1 MAMPSSRPPETP
13 ASDAPLGL
21 RRRSL
26 LLAGSVRAG
35 LSLGLGAAA
44 GLPGAA
50 WAEADSRGAG
60 DPQALLRQGGVVV
73 AFRHALAPRTFDP
86 PEFRL
91 DDCSTQRNLN
101 DAGRAQ
107 AQRVGAW
114 FRQRQLVPARVRSSP
129 WCRCIDTATLA
140 FGTAPDV
147 WPALGSP
154 RGVPETTG
162 EEHLRALR
170 QALAAVS
177 SRPGGFEVW
186 FTHMF
191 VLSDLAS
198 ANTAS
203 AEGLV
208 LRTGRDGGVRVLA
221 RVPAPPA

>member
-1 MAMPSSRPPETP
+1 MATHSSRPPE
-13 ASDAPLGL
+13 AAAPQALAGL

-26 LLAGSVRAG
+26 LLCGA
-35 LSLGLGAAA
+35 LGAGAAA

-50 WAEADSRGAG
+50 WAEAGSPGPG

-73 AFRHALAPRTFDP
+73 AFRHALAPGTFDP

-91 DDCSTQRNLN
+91 GDCGTQRNLN

-107 AQRVGAW
+107 AQRVGEW
-114 FRQRQLVPARVRSSP
+114 FRQRQLAPARVRSSP

-140 FGTAPDV
+140 FGAAPDI
-147 WPALGSP
+147 WTALGSP
-154 RGVPETTG
+154 RGMPETTG
-162 EEHLRALR
+162 AEHLRALR

-177 SRPGGFEVW
+177 ARPGGFEVW

-191 VLSDLAS
+191 VLSDLAT

-208 LRTGRDGGVRVLA
+208 LRAGRDGRVQVLA